1 MFTSVP
7 VGSCPRSYLF
17 ANKTARI
24 GVYTAPKCIT
34 KAIRH
39 LLHWSFSYFLHKT
52 CIWSSN
58 TTQFLAPY
66 THRDKQYLTR
76 LNDMTQKYR
85 TTIRE
90 TQNLNS
96 WSVGLGPAFIL
107 STTWWTWVR
116 KHWSAF
122 LIKAL
127 RYNYQF
133 CSRWIIT
140 ELAGGHRASKSGST
154 DSRQNVLRVQQGE
167 VNGTM
172 RATVSYYIYSF
183 AYHQLILRADIY
195 NSDGT

>member
-1 MFTSVP
+1 
-7 VGSCPRSYLF
+7 
-17 ANKTARI
+17 
-24 GVYTAPKCIT
+24 
-34 KAIRH
+34 
-39 LLHWSFSYFLHKT
+39 
-52 CIWSSN
+52 
-58 TTQFLAPY
+58 
-66 THRDKQYLTR
+66 
-76 LNDMTQKYR
+76 MTQKYR

-140 ELAGGHRASKSGST
+140 ELVGGHRASKSGST
-154 DSRQNVLRVQQGE
+154 DSRQKFFVSNKVKWMGQCVPLFPIIYTHLHIINSRLRESWLYNCRKEYSCDYSNVAVNYVYKYLLGNDVQQC
-167 VNGTM
+167 
-172 RATVSYYIYSF
+172 
-183 AYHQLILRADIY
+183 
-195 NSDGT
+195 